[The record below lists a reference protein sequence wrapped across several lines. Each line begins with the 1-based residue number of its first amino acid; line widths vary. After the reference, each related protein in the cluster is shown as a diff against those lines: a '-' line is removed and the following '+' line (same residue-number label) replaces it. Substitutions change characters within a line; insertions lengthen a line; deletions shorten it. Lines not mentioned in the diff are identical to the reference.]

1 MDSTR
6 QLVPRSIEL
15 FPAAVRINN
24 TYHSIIKA
32 GGYPRMVDDGWLQ
45 AFMSKNDG
53 YDISIHVEP
62 SSINETLVFLHNQIM
77 RQTSDLVAS
86 TARGTPNPSLEIKL
100 ADTKRLHDALYKGEE
115 KLFKVSLYINN
126 KARGKKELNLLLEKC
141 RANLN
146 ALLILPV
153 QVKYNIIEGLI
164 STMPIGVDALQEQR
178 EFPTSSLAA
187 TFPFLST
194 ASAEKKGVLFA
205 HEETSFNPIFIDFES
220 MSNKHF
226 FIIGI
231 SGSGKS
237 YSAKYLAMQALFSEN
252 PKVYILDPN
261 AEYKD
266 LCGCLGGENIEISRH
281 SENCINVFD
290 LAGQDFGDKLL
301 TLISVFDIITGGLSE
316 SQKGV
321 LSEVLPKVYASKGI
335 YQDDLSTWLN
345 EPPVFSDMYR
355 ELRDML
361 QSYSKRGGKS
371 SQDVRR
377 SIEVLLNR
385 VGMYTKNG
393 FFGFLDR
400 HTKIRLEKKFLNFDL
415 SNLPPAVKPLVMFSV
430 MDVISREIRKDRE
443 PKILLVDEGWA
454 LLRSKEAENYLL
466 EFIKSSRKY
475 GASVGFITQEIED
488 LLGSE
493 SGRSILNM
501 TSTKILM
508 RQNSSNIELI
518 SRNMRLNDNERDFLL
533 RCRKGHGLLITEHGH
548 FKFFTKASERIH
560 ELITTDPREVA
571 GQERRERLLK
581 MQEKK
586 DEMKSVLEDK
596 VREFQEIQAARG
608 KSEIFEP
615 KDTLY
620 SVKDLSTKQIEELE
634 RLGFEHIHTTKHGEG
649 GQTEYLV
656 KPRSNETALHHFI
669 CKVVEEDLGEVA
681 KKIELNETMEPD
693 LLVWIKGNVVA
704 FEVETGTGVARG
716 EDRVKEKFDNVRKKY
731 PNYYIVVTDRLLKNK
746 YKKFGKVVTRGEIR
760 DRIKELF
767 AQLENK

>member
-1 MDSTR
+1 M
-6 QLVPRSIEL
+6 
-15 FPAAVRINN
+15 
-24 TYHSIIKA
+24 
-32 GGYPRMVDDGWLQ
+32 
-45 AFMSKNDG
+45 
-53 YDISIHVEP
+53 
-62 SSINETLVFLHNQIM
+62 
-77 RQTSDLVAS
+77 
-86 TARGTPNPSLEIKL
+86 
-100 ADTKRLHDALYKGEE
+100 
-115 KLFKVSLYINN
+115 
-126 KARGKKELNLLLEKC
+126 
-141 RANLN
+141 
-146 ALLILPV
+146 
-153 QVKYNIIEGLI
+153 
-164 STMPIGVDALQEQR
+164 
-178 EFPTSSLAA
+178 
-187 TFPFLST
+187 
-194 ASAEKKGVLFA
+194 
-205 HEETSFNPIFIDFES
+205 
-220 MSNKHF
+220 
-226 FIIGI
+226 
-231 SGSGKS
+231 
-237 YSAKYLAMQALFSEN
+237 
-252 PKVYILDPN
+252 
-261 AEYKD
+261 
-266 LCGCLGGENIEISRH
+266 
-281 SENCINVFD
+281 
-290 LAGQDFGDKLL
+290 
-301 TLISVFDIITGGLSE
+301 ISVFDIITGGVSE

-335 YQDDLSTWLN
+335 YQDDLTTWLN

-400 HTKIRLEKKFLNFDL
+400 PTKIKLEKRFLNFDL

-430 MDVISREIRKDRE
+430 MDVISKEIRKDRE
-443 PKILLVDEGWA
+443 PKILLIDEGWA

-475 GASVGFITQEIED
+475 GTSVGFITQEIED

-518 SRNMRLNDNERDFLL
+518 SRNMRLNDNEKDFLL

-548 FKFFTKASERIH
+548 FKFFTKASDRIH

-571 GQERRERLLK
+571 GQERKERLLK

-596 VREFQEIQAARG
+596 AREFQEIQAARG

-634 RLGFEHIHTTKHGEG
+634 RLGFERIHTTKHGKG
-649 GQTEYLV
+649 GDTDYLV
-656 KPRSNETALHHFI
+656 KPRGNETALHHFI
-669 CKVVEEDLGEVA
+669 CKVVEEDLRKHTE
-681 KKIELNETMEPD
+681 KIELKETMEPD
-693 LLVWIKGNVVA
+693 VLAEINGKVIA
-704 FEVETGTGVARG
+704 FEVETGSRLRQDEEILRG
-716 EDRVKEKFDNVRKKY
+716 KFDRVRENY
-731 PNYYIVVTDRLLKNK
+731 PVYYIVVTDRLIKNK
-746 YKKFGKVVTRGEIR
+746 YKKFGEVITRGEIKTIIER
-760 DRIKELF
+760 LV
-767 AQLENK
+767 AQTENK